1 MSTTATGREASAIV
15 HKSIE
20 ALLAAYPNE
29 GGAESIIRRLAREKV
44 AYAKSRGWAG
54 PPYCPKELVSLF
66 GIKCKEVDH
75 EIDGEGR
82 ILLCRTKKLQIEYRK
97 DRLPERQRFT
107 IFHEFAHTLF
117 PDYCEFIPQHQSSQ
131 KNPPSPLK
139 KFEHLCDV
147 GASEMLMPLD
157 DFTADFQK
165 QKRLNVE
172 SVHML
177 RERYRASIDATI
189 YRLLDLVTSVG
200 FAAVF
205 LTDQRGTNQGY
216 GSLWVKHTSRNGLF
230 KSYIPAGVT
239 PPANSVATQCYRND
253 LETTAAVKETWW
265 IKGAPRSW
273 LVQAAKL
280 PTVKEDPNY
289 PKVVALLFPS
299 GYGKDKIAS

>member
-1 MSTTATGREASAIV
+1 MSIPATGRRPSTIV
-15 HKSIE
+15 HTSIA

-29 GGAESIIRRLAREKV
+29 DSAEGIIRRLAREKV
-44 AYAKSRGWAG
+44 AYAKARRWAG

-82 ILLCRTKKLQIEYRK
+82 MLLCPTKKLLIEYRK
-97 DRLPERQRFT
+97 GRLPERQRFT

-117 PDYCEFIPQHQSSQ
+117 PDYCEFLPQHQSSQ
-131 KNPPSPLK
+131 QNAPNPVK

-147 GASEMLMPLD
+147 AAAEMLMPHE
-157 DFTADFQK
+157 DFTDDLQK
-165 QKRLNVE
+165 LKWLGIE
-172 SVHML
+172 SVHKL
-177 RERYRASIDATI
+177 RERYQASIDATI
-189 YRLLDLVTSVG
+189 YRLLELVTSVG

-205 LTDQRGTNQGY
+205 LTDQRGTNDGY
-216 GSLWVKHTSRNGLF
+216 GPLWVKHSSRNNLF

-239 PPANSVATQCYRND
+239 PPSNSVVRQCHRDN
-253 LETTAAVKETWW
+253 LETTVAAKETWW

-280 PTVKEDPNY
+280 PTVSEDVGHFGRRITTAAHAMP
-289 PKVVALLFPS
+289 
-299 GYGKDKIAS
+299 

>member
-1 MSTTATGREASAIV
+1 MSTSVTGPEASAIV

-20 ALLAAYPNE
+20 ALLAVYPNE
-29 GGAESIIRRLAREKV
+29 DSAENIIRRLAREKV
-44 AYAKSRGWAG
+44 SYAKSRCWVG
-54 PPYCPKELVSLF
+54 PPYCPKELASLF
-66 GIKCKEVDH
+66 GIKCKEVEH

-97 DRLPERQRFT
+97 GRLPERQRFT

-117 PDYCEFIPQHQSSQ
+117 PDYCEFLPQHQSSQ
-131 KNPPSPLK
+131 KNPPSPIK

-157 DFTADFQK
+157 DFTDDFQK
-165 QKRLNVE
+165 LKWLGFE
-172 SVHML
+172 SVHEL
-177 RERYRASIDATI
+177 RERYQASIDATI
-189 YRLLDLVTSVG
+189 YRLVDLVTSVG

-205 LTDQRGTNQGY
+205 LTDQRGSNG
-216 GSLWVKHTSRNGLF
+216 GCGPLWVKHSSRNSLF
-230 KSYIPAGVT
+230 KSFIPIGVT
-239 PPANSVATQCYRND
+239 PPPKSVVTQCYRNN

-273 LVQAAKL
+273 LVQAARL
-280 PTVKEDPNY
+280 PTVSEDINY

-299 GYGKDKIAS
+299 GYGKSKIAA

>member
-1 MSTTATGREASAIV
+1 MSTSATGRGASAIL

-20 ALLAAYPNE
+20 ALLAAHPNE
-29 GGAESIIRRLAREKV
+29 DSAENIIRRLAREKV
-44 AYAKSRGWAG
+44 AYAKSRCWTG
-54 PPYCPKELVSLF
+54 PPFCPKEFTSLF
-66 GIKCKEVDH
+66 GIGCKEVDH

-82 ILLCRTKKLQIEYRK
+82 ILLCRTRKLLIEYRK
-97 DRLPERQRFT
+97 GRLPERQRFT

-117 PDYCEFIPQHQSSQ
+117 PDYCEFRPQHQSSQ
-131 KNPPSPLK
+131 KTAPNPVK
-139 KFEHLCDV
+139 KFERLCDL

-157 DFTADFQK
+157 DFTADFQNLK
-165 QKRLNVE
+165 WLNVE

-177 RERYRASIDATI
+177 RERYLASIDATI

-216 GSLWVKHTSRNGLF
+216 GPLWVKHTSRNGLF
-230 KSYIPAGVT
+230 KSYIPAGIT
-239 PPANSVATQCYRND
+239 PPPNSVATQCYRDN

-280 PTVKEDPNY
+280 PTVTEDANY

-299 GYGKDKIAS
+299 GYGKDRQTP

>member
-1 MSTTATGREASAIV
+1 MSTTASAIV
-15 HKSIE
+15 HKSIK
-20 ALLAAYPNE
+20 ALLAAYPNDGNE
-29 GGAESIIRRLAREKV
+29 ESIIRRLAREKV
-44 AYAKSRGWAG
+44 AYAKSQHWTG
-54 PPYCPKELVSLF
+54 PPYCPKEFTSLF

-97 DRLPERQRFT
+97 GRLLERQRFT

-117 PDYCEFIPQHQSSQ
+117 PDYCELIPQHQSSL
-131 KNPPSPLK
+131 KSPPSPVK
-139 KFEHLCDV
+139 KFERLCDV
-147 GASEMLMPLD
+147 GASEMLMPFD
-157 DFTADFQK
+157 DFTDDLQK
-165 QKRLNVE
+165 LRWLNVE

-177 RERYRASIDATI
+177 RERYNASIDATI

-216 GSLWVKHTSRNGLF
+216 GPLWVKHISRNSLF
-230 KSYIPAGVT
+230 KSYIPAGTT
-239 PPANSVATQCYRND
+239 PPPNSVATQCYRNN

-265 IKGAPRSW
+265 IKGSPRSW

-280 PTVKEDPNY
+280 PIVTEDPNY

-299 GYGKDKIAS
+299 GYGKDKFAP